1 MKKITFIAALALV
14 AFAGTTTYAQQ
25 AKPQQL
31 QAVSPDNDEDDDQI
45 ERFKDKL
52 NLTPEQ
58 KTQIKAIRDK
68 RAAEKNDLKAK
79 LKALRDAEREEIKA
93 ILTEEQRALIKEKKE
108 SRELNYHQIKG
119 KRPVP
124 SEKPTQKPE

>member
-1 MKKITFIAALALV
+1 MKKITFIAALALF
-14 AFAGTTTYAQQ
+14 AFAGTTAYAQAPQ
-25 AKPQQL
+25 PQQL
-31 QAVSPDNDEDDDQI
+31 QAVNPDNDEDDDQI

-58 KTQIKAIRDK
+58 KIQIKAIREK

-79 LKALRDAEREEIKA
+79 LKAIKDAEREEIKA

-108 SRELNYHQIKG
+108 MKHEQIKG
-119 KRPVP
+119 SRPAP
-124 SEKPTQKPE
+124 KHKKGN

>member
-1 MKKITFIAALALV
+1 MKKITFIAAVALF
-14 AFAGTTTYAQQ
+14 AFAGTTAYAQ
-25 AKPQQL
+25 APKPQQL
-31 QAVSPDNDEDDDQI
+31 HAVNPDNDEDDDQI

-58 KTQIKAIRDK
+58 KTQIKAIREK

-79 LKALRDAEREEIKA
+79 LKAIRTAEREEINA

-108 SRELNYHQIKG
+108 TKHEQIKG
-119 KRPVP
+119 SRPTP
-124 SEKPTQKPE
+124 KHKKGN

>member
-31 QAVSPDNDEDDDQI
+31 QAVSSDNDEDDDQI

-108 SRELNYHQIKG
+108 MKHEQIKG
-119 KRPVP
+119 SRPAP
-124 SEKPTQKPE
+124 KHKKGN